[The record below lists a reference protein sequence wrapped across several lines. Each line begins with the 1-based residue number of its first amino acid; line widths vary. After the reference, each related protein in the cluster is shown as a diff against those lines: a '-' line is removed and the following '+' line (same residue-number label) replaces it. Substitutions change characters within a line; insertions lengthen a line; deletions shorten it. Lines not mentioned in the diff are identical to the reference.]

1 MLIRALSSRDRG
13 SDDEGVALL
22 IAIALTALAAAMM
35 ITMTMIVIREN
46 KQTGRDRDRS
56 ASVMTAEGGIDTALA
71 QIQNAS
77 VTSIPCGT
85 TTSTGSSA
93 NPEVVT
99 VTTVVTYFDAA
110 GVQLSCPLTDTM

>member
-46 KQTGRDRDRS
+46 RSTGRDRDRS
-56 ASVMTAEGGIDTALA
+56 VSVMTAEGGIDTALA

-77 VTSIPCGT
+77 VASIPCGT
-85 TTSTGSSA
+85 TTQTSSNA
-93 NPEVVT
+93 QPEVVSLTTT
-99 VTTVVTYFDAA
+99 VTYYDGNGAA
-110 GVQLSCPLTDTM
+110 LTCPIADT